1 MSETLGKIDKP
12 EVSMFAG
19 KKKIIMVPL
28 LFMPP
33 TENDTLKGLVD
44 KYWQEARTKVSELQD
59 QLGSAKYVFHEMLVN
74 DKDLKKTVDALGCS
88 SYGIIE
94 DAQKRGTELKIIED
108 KDLFEE
114 FMDWNRILSTCGIST
129 RKVYDKLTSE
139 LKDAGDRRN
148 DTMYKKILDSIGE
161 NDIVILMLQEGH
173 KIQFPSDIDVF
184 YVSPPALNDLEKYV
198 RDEYMK
204 EMKKRQAEAE
214 KAKEKPEKA
223 E

>member
-1 MSETLGKIDKP
+1 MAETLGKIDKP

-19 KKKIIMVPL
+19 KKIIMVPL
-28 LFMPP
+28 LFTPP
-33 TENDTLKGLVD
+33 TDNETLKGHVE

-59 QLGSAKYVFHEMLVN
+59 QMGAAKYVFHEMLVN
-74 DKDLKKTVDALGCS
+74 DKDVKNTVEAYGCS

-94 DAQKRGTELKIIED
+94 DAQKRGAELKIIED

-114 FMDWNRILSTCGIST
+114 FMDWNRILSTCGVST
-129 RKVYDKLTSE
+129 RKVYDKLTAE

-148 DTMYKKILDSIGE
+148 DAMYKKILDSIGE

-173 KIQFPSDIDVF
+173 KIQFPNDINVF

-204 EMKKRQAEAE
+204 EMEKRQAEAE
-214 KAKEKPEKA
+214 KAKENPEKA